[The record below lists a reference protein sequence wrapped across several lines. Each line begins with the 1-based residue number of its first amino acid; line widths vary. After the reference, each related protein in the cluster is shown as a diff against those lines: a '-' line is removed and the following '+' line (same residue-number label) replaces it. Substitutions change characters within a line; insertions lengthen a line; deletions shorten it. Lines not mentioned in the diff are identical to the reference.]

1 VDALDKLIHVLI
13 VRAMSNVINT
23 VPAYILESAA
33 NGYPFE
39 CGCGEMYK
47 SDVAAISC
55 RKCRTYLMDEDFVD
69 RCVTFWTESG
79 ESRVI
84 WGTDRDA
91 ERAAAAREAEMLAAA
106 QRPAEP
112 LTFNPFRSM

>member
-1 VDALDKLIHVLI
+1 VDALDKRIHVLI
-13 VRAMSNVINT
+13 MGAMSNAINT

-55 RKCRTYLMDEDFVD
+55 RKCRTYLMDEDFAT

-84 WGTDRDA
+84 WGTDRAA
-91 ERAAAAREAEMLAAA
+91 ERAAAALEAELLAAA
-106 QRPAEP
+106 SRPAEP
-112 LTFNPFRSM
+112 LTYNPFRSL